1 MENLNTVGGKD
12 PAAQEQAM
20 WISVGQSSNAEETV
34 GANALRQVYM
44 ITDYQEKQHGGVH
57 E

>member
-1 MENLNTVGGKD
+1 MGGKD